1 VTYEFTKVADFIHTH
16 LGPEFHD
23 KKIAKLQALSLEGI
37 LKRKNPY
44 LFRAKNAVNANDF
57 IKAVLDATVSSGE
70 ETVFGNF
77 LERVAIFVCEQTF
90 GGRKSG
96 IKGIDLEFEDKE
108 VKYIVSIKSGPN
120 WGNSGQIEKLIDN
133 FKLAK
138 KTFATSGGNKNTHII
153 CIEACC
159 YGSDNNPE
167 KGTHRKLCGQEFWS
181 LISGGSETLYQ
192 ELIVPLGYQANER
205 NVAIDKLYG
214 AKLALFTKDFVER
227 FCPGGLIDWPLLLAY
242 NSGKNTQSRLG
253 DRDRP

>member
-1 VTYEFTKVADFIHTH
+1 MTYEFARIADFIHSH
-16 LGPEFHD
+16 IGPEFHD
-23 KKIAKLQALSLEGI
+23 KKIAKLKALSLEDV

-77 LERVAIFVCEQTF
+77 LERVAIFVCTETY

-96 IKGIDLEFEDKE
+96 IKGIDLEFEDGKI
-108 VKYIVSIKSGPN
+108 KYIVSIKSGPN
-120 WGNSGQIEKLIDN
+120 WGNASQIRELVTN
-133 FKLAK
+133 FSQAK
-138 KTFATSGGNKNTHII
+138 KTLATSGGNKNTHVI

-181 LISGGSETLYQ
+181 LISGGSENLYQ
-192 ELIVPLGYQANER
+192 DLIVPLGHQAKER
-205 NVAIDKLYG
+205 NEAIDQLYG

-227 FCPGGLIDWPLLLAY
+227 FCPGGMIDWTLLLAY
-242 NSGKNTQSRLG
+242 NSGRKSS
-253 DRDRP
+253 